1 MKKGLKILMWIVLG
15 VAFIALVGMITMQLW
30 NWLVPEIFNGPAITF
45 WQAVG
50 LLILSKILFSGIG
63 GKRSHSGHWKHRYY
77 EKWSAMSPEERV
89 RFKEKMKD
97 KWCRKSPEDAADVK

>member
-15 VAFIALVGMITMQLW
+15 AALIGLVGMITMQLW

-50 LLILSKILFSGIG
+50 LLVLSKILFSGFG
-63 GKRSHSGHWKHRYY
+63 GKRGHGAHWKHRYY
-77 EKWSAMSPEERV
+77 EKWSTMTPEERI

-97 KWCRKSPEDAADVK
+97 KWCRKSPAETTETN